1 MEIQNESAVSGSVAI
16 KRSPVLP
23 FLKVLLFITF
33 CLISLGG
40 AVRAMNAGLACPD
53 WPLCFGK
60 VIPEYDLRVYY
71 EFIHRAIAGVVGIG
85 TLVMAIVIL
94 SRKEFS
100 QAAKKTILVSG
111 VILLS
116 QIVLGGL
123 TVLKLLHFG
132 VVTAHLAFGMLF
144 FSSLLWL
151 FFVITDQNEVPKVLR
166 PMPTGFFGILT
177 FAAIVVYAQILLG
190 GLVSSQY
197 AGVACP
203 DFPLCNGE
211 VIPTMVGDVGI
222 HMTHRLG
229 AYFTV
234 ITLLSLFRLIRKFR
248 DEPWVSPELLRLGGW
263 IAGLV
268 LAQVVV
274 GVINVLYKV
283 PPVITTLHLAI
294 AAAILGSIIRMFYLG
309 LKGTSPAFI
318 GSLRRGSAGSRVESS
333 DLKQARI

>member
-1 MEIQNESAVSGSVAI
+1 MEIQKENSGIKVAALL
-16 KRSPVLP
+16 LP
-23 FLKVLLFITF
+23 FLKVLLFVTF

-53 WPLCFGK
+53 WPLCFGQ

-71 EFIHRAIAGVVGIG
+71 EFIHRTIAGMVGIG
-85 TLVMAIVIL
+85 TLVIAIVIL
-94 SRKEFS
+94 GRKEFS
-100 QAAKKTILVSG
+100 SAAKKTILVSG

-116 QIVLGGL
+116 QIILGGL

-144 FSSLLWL
+144 FCSLLWL
-151 FFVITDQNEVPKVLR
+151 FFVLRDRDEVPTVLK
-166 PMPTGFFGILT
+166 PMPTGFFGILA
-177 FAAIVVYAQILLG
+177 FGAAVVYCQILLG

-211 VIPTMVGDVGI
+211 VIPPMIGDVGV

-234 ITLLSLFRLIRKFR
+234 ITLLSLYRMIRKFKN
-248 DEPWVSPELLRLGGW
+248 EPWVSPELLRLGGW
-263 IAGLV
+263 ISGLV
-268 LAQVVV
+268 VAQVIV
-274 GVINVLYKV
+274 GVCNVL
-283 PPVITTLHLAI
+283 
-294 AAAILGSIIRMFYLG
+294 
-309 LKGTSPAFI
+309 
-318 GSLRRGSAGSRVESS
+318 
-333 DLKQARI
+333 